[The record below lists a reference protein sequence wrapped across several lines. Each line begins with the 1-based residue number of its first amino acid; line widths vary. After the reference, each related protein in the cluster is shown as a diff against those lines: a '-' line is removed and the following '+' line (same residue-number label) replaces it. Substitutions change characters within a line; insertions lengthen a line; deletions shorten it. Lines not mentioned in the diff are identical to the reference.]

1 MIKDKANRNILI
13 HIKQKAKWFSAN
25 MLNIAEEKLEA
36 KEMEENRH
44 S

>member
-25 MLNIAEEKLEA
+25 MLNIAEEKQRATET
-36 KEMEENRH
+36 EENRQN
-44 S
+44 